1 MSKLTH
7 IDSECK
13 QLVFQMQLHN
23 FYQPRRKKKT
33 TKQHKNITMLHD
45 DKCRQ
50 KVVGSKSWLAWQLQD
65 VQEKLESQGELPEKD
80 WE

>member
-23 FYQPRRKKKT
+23 FYQPRRKKNP
-33 TKQHKNITMLHD
+33 KQHKNITMLQD